1 MWRAHSDGPFSSAQR
16 GVTGCQRISRQVS
29 RHFLAYSVLVFFLR
43 GSGCFKQHFVAPIHS
58 LSLNS
63 SILLTLFTLVYVINL
78 TCAFCRVSA
87 SAGVSFEISRSC
99 NSSSIKSIFFSTA
112 TRLEHRWVLG
122 SRLECSL
129 LLIGLLYYIICHT
142 SPCIVSMGSPLLPAV
157 FSTAGS
163 VSTVCWN
170 LGCM

>member
-29 RHFLAYSVLVFFLR
+29 RHFLAYSALVFFLR

-63 SILLTLFTLVYVINL
+63 SISLTLFTLVYVINL

-99 NSSSIKSIFFSTA
+99 NSSVSQSVFAPFSINSALIA
-112 TRLEHRWVLG
+112 TQTNLFTHSKLQG
-122 SRLECSL
+122 FICSRLLCVTWAPQRVMNVLDS
-129 LLIGLLYYIICHT
+129 
-142 SPCIVSMGSPLLPAV
+142 
-157 FSTAGS
+157 
-163 VSTVCWN
+163 
-170 LGCM
+170 

>member
-99 NSSSIKSIFFSTA
+99 NSSSIKILILFS
-112 TRLEHRWVLG
+112 WVRSFSWLRPPLVADG
-122 SRLECSL
+122 AV
-129 LLIGLLYYIICHT
+129 
-142 SPCIVSMGSPLLPAV
+142 SPYRTQRQALV
-157 FSTAGS
+157 AGS
-163 VSTVCWN
+163 HRH
-170 LGCM
+170 